1 MARGLA
7 MLTRQLWRDWNRP
20 SDLGLRMTKLG
31 LLLLI
36 ASLIGN
42 RVLPKEIESQT
53 SNWLAMGL
61 IDAIDIVR
69 WLVWIV
75 GGGLTLVGAARI
87 FTIDAP

>member
-1 MARGLA
+1 
-7 MLTRQLWRDWNRP
+7 MLTRQFWRDWNRP

-42 RVLPKEIESQT
+42 RILPKEIEVQT
-53 SNWLAMGL
+53 SNWLAIGL
-61 IDAIDIVR
+61 IDGMDIVR
-69 WLVWIV
+69 WLAWII

-87 FTIDAP
+87 LTIDAP

>member
-1 MARGLA
+1 
-7 MLTRQLWRDWNRP
+7 MLTRQFWRDWNRP

-42 RVLPKEIESQT
+42 RILPKEIDVQT
-53 SNWLAMGL
+53 SNWPAIGL
-61 IDAIDIVR
+61 TDGLNIVR
-69 WLVWIV
+69 WLVWII

-87 FTIDAP
+87 VTIDAL